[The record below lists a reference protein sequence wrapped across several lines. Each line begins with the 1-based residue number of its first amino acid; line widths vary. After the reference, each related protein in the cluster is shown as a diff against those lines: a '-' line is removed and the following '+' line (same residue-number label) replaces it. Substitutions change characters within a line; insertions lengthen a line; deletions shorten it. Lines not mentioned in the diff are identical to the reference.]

1 MVLTAAALVGELR
14 ARLQGAEDE
23 AAREGAPRVVG
34 GYLLDR
40 PRDPLYE
47 LARSADPLRRRT
59 AMTAP
64 LAFTA
69 LKYAGQADE
78 AALVAFLDQY
88 AGRLQRPALRYAVE
102 KLAPEIRRR
111 HLG

>member
-1 MVLTAAALVGELR
+1 
-14 ARLQGAEDE
+14 
-23 AAREGAPRVVG
+23 VVG

-64 LAFTA
+64 LAFIA

-78 AALVAFLDQY
+78 AALLAFLDQY

-102 KLAPEIRRR
+102 KLAPAIRQALSGLRAGR
-111 HLG
+111 EFRCPGQRSSLP